1 MLWIEFIAAC
11 VIIVIAGRK
20 LVFHANKFAKQKGWG
35 DVWAG
40 FILLAIATSL
50 PELFTCTWSVVSL
63 KLPDLALGNILGSIA
78 FNLFII
84 AILDVVRGKGSILRD
99 TDTGLIL
106 CGGISIILS
115 SLTIAGMSSGVSS
128 TIAGIGP
135 FSIIIA
141 LIYLLGARLIFCSQ
155 KKAVLNTRASSSRAS
170 LLKYLLCA
178 LFIFGASIWLVRT
191 AEGIAIQTGWG
202 KTFVGALFLGIAT
215 SLPEA
220 TTSIYAVRQRSFG
233 MAIGNILG
241 SNMLNVLIVPICD
254 IFMPG
259 INFLSAVSMN
269 NILPATVGILMTAI
283 VIVGIIYRSKKSFLR
298 LGLDSI
304 AIVIVYTVGTYLLFC
319 MR

>member
-1 MLWIEFIAAC
+1 MLWLQFIIAC
-11 VIIVIAGRK
+11 LVIVLVGKR
-20 LVFHANKFAKQKGWG
+20 LVFHANKLAEQKGWG
-35 DVWAG
+35 DIWAG
-40 FILLAIATSL
+40 FTLLAIATSL
-50 PELFTCTWSVVSL
+50 PELFTATCSVTII

-84 AILDVVRGKGSILRD
+84 AILDVVHGKDPMLRKI
-99 TDTGLIL
+99 DTGLIL

-115 SLTIAGMSSGVSS
+115 TLIITGISSQLSL

-135 FSIIIA
+135 FSIVIA
-141 LIYLLGARLIFCSQ
+141 LIYLLGTRLIFRSQ
-155 KKAVLNTRASSSRAS
+155 KKTVLNTRVSSSGGS

-178 LFIFGASIWLVRT
+178 FLIFGTSIWLVRT

-202 KTFVGALFLGIAT
+202 KTFIGVLFLGIAT

-220 TTSIYAVRQRSFG
+220 TTSICAVRQGTFN

-241 SNMLNVLIVPICD
+241 SNMLNVVIVPICD
-254 IFMPG
+254 IFMPE
-259 INFLSAVSMN
+259 ISFLSAVSMN

-298 LGLDSI
+298 LGFDVI
-304 AIVIVYTVGTYLLFC
+304 GIVIAYTAGTYLLFC
-319 MR
+319 MG